1 MPLLRSTVR
10 MHQLARRRP
19 SSLAVFP
26 FNCWFVL
33 SAFWASESKQTML
46 KYRYWHLHLKYQTSR
61 GWEDE
66 GKLPGCD
73 TDRTRLNTKY
83 KSAYTR
89 VIFLGEITNI
99 NLVQHICG
107 TKPNQRNPTW
117 WVGFLRH
124 RVWAGG
130 PNSAT
135 GLYKF
140 PFLDPPIGG

>member
-107 TKPNQRNPTW
+107 TKPNQTKGIPLGG
-117 WVGFLRH
+117 WVS
-124 RVWAGG
+124 
-130 PNSAT
+130 SAT
-135 GLYKF
+135 GSGRVDLT
-140 PFLDPPIGG
+140 PPPVCTNFRS